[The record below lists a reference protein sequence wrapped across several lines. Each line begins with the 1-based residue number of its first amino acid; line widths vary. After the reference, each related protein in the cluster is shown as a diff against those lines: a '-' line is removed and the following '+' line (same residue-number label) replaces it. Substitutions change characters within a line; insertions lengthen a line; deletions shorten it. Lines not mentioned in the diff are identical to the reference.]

1 MSTETGLAIVDT
13 LKAEVVF
20 APGGVDAVLEK
31 IFAEVRA
38 TKTDISTKAGRTAV
52 ASLAHKVARS
62 KTALDELGKTLAAD
76 WKQKVNAV
84 DADRRLI
91 RDRLDALKDE
101 VRKPLTDWEDAEKA
115 RVEGHE
121 VAIGNIRAMA
131 SFDVAEPS
139 STQVSARIAAFDGLP
154 PREWHEFSQV
164 ASEVKAGIRA
174 SLNASLEAAIR
185 RETERAELA
194 RLQKEAAEREQR
206 DRDERLRAEAAEKAR
221 VAAEAEAK
229 EAARIAFEAAE
240 RERLKVEREKQEA
253 EAAAARAK
261 AAAER
266 AEAERIAAQ
275 EQARA
280 AAEALAARVEADRIA
295 AAKQAERDQAAAIE
309 AERKRVMDEKAA
321 QDAETAKREA
331 NKKHRAAINNEVKA
345 TLVALGLADEHATLV
360 VTELARGN
368 IPHTRIAY

>member
-1 MSTETGLAIVDT
+1 MNMSETGLAVVDT

-31 IFAEVRA
+31 IFAEVRS

-62 KTALDELGKTLAAD
+62 KTALDELGKNLVAE
-76 WKQKVNAV
+76 WKQKAAAV

-91 RDRLDALKDE
+91 RDKLDVLKDE

-121 VAIGNIRAMA
+121 KAVADIRAMA

-139 STQVSARIAAFDGLP
+139 SNQVKARIATLDGLP
-154 PREWHEFSQV
+154 PREWHEFKQV
-164 ASEVKAGIRA
+164 ASEVTAAINA

-206 DRDERLRAEAAEKAR
+206 ERDDRLRAEAAEKSR
-221 VAAEAEAK
+221 LAAEAEAK

-240 RERLKVEREKQEA
+240 QARLKIEREKADA
-253 EAAAARAK
+253 EAAAARAEAERVAAQERARVEAEELAAK
-261 AAAER
+261 VERDRIAAAER
-266 AEAERIAAQ
+266 AERD
-275 EQARA
+275 
-280 AAEALAARVEADRIA
+280 RV
-295 AAKQAERDQAAAIE
+295 AAIE
-309 AERKRVMDEKAA
+309 AERKRVADEKAA

-331 NKKHRAAINNEVKA
+331 NKKHRAKINNEVRA
-345 TLVALGLADEHATLV
+345 ALVALGLTEDQGTAV
-360 VTELARGN
+360 VTELAQGN

>member
-1 MSTETGLAIVDT
+1 MSEAGLAVVET

-38 TKTDISTKAGRTAV
+38 SKTDISTKAGRMAV

-62 KTALDELGKTLAAD
+62 KTALDELGKNLVAD
-76 WKQKVNAV
+76 LKKTTNAI
-84 DADRRLI
+84 DADRRLL
-91 RDRLDALKDE
+91 RDKLDALKDE

-121 VAIGNIRAMA
+121 KAIGDIRAMA

-139 STQVSARIAAFDGLP
+139 STQVSARISALDGLP
-154 PREWHEFSQV
+154 VREWHEFSQV
-164 ASEVKAGIRA
+164 ASEVKAAIKA

-221 VAAEAEAK
+221 LAAEAEAK
-229 EAARIAFEAAE
+229 EAARAAFEASE

-253 EAAAARAK
+253 EAAAK
-261 AAAER
+261 R
-266 AEAERIAAQ
+266 AEADRIAAQ
-275 EQARA
+275 EKARVD
-280 AAEALAARVEADRIA
+280 AEELAAKVEADRIA
-295 AAKQAERDQAAAIE
+295 AAEQAERDRAAAIE
-309 AERKRVMDEKAA
+309 AERKRVADEKAA
-321 QDAETAKREA
+321 LDAETAKREA
-331 NKKHRAAINNEVKA
+331 NKKHRAKINNEVLA
-345 TLVALGLADEHATLV
+345 ALVALGLTEEQGTTV
-360 VTELARGN
+360 VTELAKGN